1 MKEQMLAMTYYKSS
15 FKVLDKIFGSEKQS
29 SSPQQ
34 NIREFLSSK
43 SELEI
48 AMMIRKAR
56 DLASEKDTE
65 ELEDPILNFLL
76 QYFLDNVGTIEE
88 MARSLKK
95 ELGS

>member
-29 SSPQQ
+29 SSSQQ

-48 AMMIRKAR
+48 AMTIRKAR
-56 DLASEKDTE
+56 DLASEKDT
-65 ELEDPILNFLL
+65 
-76 QYFLDNVGTIEE
+76 
-88 MARSLKK
+88 
-95 ELGS
+95 